1 MPTTVRL
8 RPWQKAALEKFT
20 TDLKGDFLAVA
31 TPGAGKTTFALTAV
45 RHVLAQRP
53 HARIVVVAPTQHL
66 KLQWAQAAH
75 GFGLAL
81 DPTWSPGSGLADD
94 FHGIVTTYQQVAS
107 AAERLAPLAHDG
119 VVVLDEVHHAGDDRA
134 WGDGLRTAFASADR
148 RLSLSGTPFRS
159 DTNPIPFVTYE
170 WEEAVPDYE
179 YGYGDALGDG
189 GVVRPAHF
197 PRIKGHME
205 WIAPDG
211 QFHSHD
217 FDDELDRAR
226 ANQRLRTALSVDGR
240 WLPTVVADAH
250 RKLTEIR
257 AEQPDAG
264 GLVIAMDVE
273 HAKAIARILRVEH
286 GVHAP
291 VATSDDPDASDKI
304 AAFGASTEPWIVAVR
319 MVSEGVDIPRLRVG
333 VFATN
338 TTTELFFRQALGRLV
353 RWTKGSR
360 RQRAWMYVPDDVRL
374 RGHAD
379 RVEQQRRH
387 SLAKR
392 ARRWE
397 DAERDDLLDQLG
409 DEEQISLF
417 AAVSSVVTGTDG
429 ADHDE
434 VDHDDESE
442 AEEGELIGA
451 GGFDEPGLVVDLPP
465 LPAVAVRTSSAGGE
479 GVGVSVL
486 DRKAD
491 LRQANADKVA
501 HLVEVTGMAHA
512 EINSRLNRAS
522 GVRRVDA
529 ATIDQLTKRLS
540 EAESWLRNL

>member
-1 MPTTVRL
+1 MSSTVRL
-8 RPWQKAALEKFT
+8 RPWQKAALEQFIAEPRA
-20 TDLKGDFLAVA
+20 DFLAVA

-45 RHVLAQRP
+45 RHLLAQRP
-53 HARIVVVAPTQHL
+53 HARIVIVAPTQHL
-66 KLQWAQAAH
+66 KLQWAAAAH
-75 GFGLAL
+75 QFGLEL
-81 DPTWSPGSGLADD
+81 DPSWSPSAGLAGDY
-94 FHGIVTTYQQVAS
+94 HGIVTTYQQVSS
-107 AAERLAPLAHDG
+107 AADRIAPVAHDG
-119 VVVLDEVHHAGDDRA
+119 IVVLDEVHHAGDDRA
-134 WGDGLRTAFASADR
+134 WGDGLRTAFSAADR

-159 DTNPIPFVTYE
+159 DTTPIPFVNYE

-197 PRIKGHME
+197 PKIQGHME
-205 WIAPDG
+205 WISPDG

-226 ANQRLRTALSVDGR
+226 ANQRLRTALSVEGR
-240 WLPTVVADAH
+240 WLPTVLADAH

-257 AEQPDAG
+257 TDQPDAG

-286 GVHAP
+286 GVNAT
-291 VATSDDPDASDKI
+291 VATSDDPDASDRI
-304 AAFGASTEPWIVAVR
+304 AAFGQTVDPWIVAVR

-360 RQRAWMYVPDDVRL
+360 RQRAWMYLPDDVRL
-374 RGHAD
+374 RTLAD

-392 ARRWE
+392 VRRWE
-397 DAERDDLLDQLG
+397 DAEEADLLDQLG

-417 AAVSSVVTGTDG
+417 AAVSSVVTGSDG
-429 ADHDE
+429 ADHE
-434 VDHDDESE
+434 EDDLDGDVE
-442 AEEGELIGA
+442 AGELVA
-451 GGFDEPGLVVDLPP
+451 ADGFDEPGLEIDLPP
-465 LPAVAVRTSSAGGE
+465 LPSVAVRAPAMSTAGSTGL
-479 GVGVSVL
+479 SVL
-486 DRKAD
+486 ERKSD
-491 LRQANADKVA
+491 LRQANSDKVA
-501 HLVEVTGMAHA
+501 HLVEVTGMGHA
-512 EINSRLNRAS
+512 EINSRLNRVS

-529 ATIDQLTKRLS
+529 ATIDQLTKRLT

>member
-1 MPTTVRL
+1 MSTTVRL

-20 TDLKGDFLAVA
+20 VDLKADFLAVA

-45 RHVLAQRP
+45 RHLLAQRP

-66 KLQWAQAAH
+66 KLQWAAAAV
-75 GFGLAL
+75 GFGLQL
-81 DPTWSPGSGLADD
+81 DPAWSPSAGLADD
-94 FHGIVTTYQQVAS
+94 FHGVVTTYQQVAS
-107 AAERLAPLAHDG
+107 AADRVAPLAHDG
-119 VVVLDEVHHAGDDRA
+119 IVVLDEIHHAGDDRA

-159 DTNPIPFVTYE
+159 DANPIPFVTYE

-197 PRIKGHME
+197 PKIKGHME

-226 ANQRLRTALSVDGR
+226 ANQRLRTALSVEGR
-240 WLPTVVADAH
+240 WLPTVLADAH
-250 RKLTEIR
+250 RKLSEVR
-257 AEQPDAG
+257 AAQPDAG

-286 GVHAP
+286 GVKAA
-291 VATSDDPDASDKI
+291 VATSDDPEASDKI
-304 AAFGASTEPWIVAVR
+304 AAFGDSTEPWIVAVR

-360 RQRAWMYVPDDVRL
+360 RQRAWMYLPDDVRL
-374 RGHAD
+374 RGHAEV
-379 RVEQQRRH
+379 VEQQRRH

-397 DAERDDLLDQLG
+397 DAERNELLDQLG

-417 AAVSSVVTGTDG
+417 AAVSSVVTGSEDHRVFD
-429 ADHDE
+429 ADSGVED
-434 VDHDDESE
+434 
-442 AEEGELIGA
+442 GELVGA
-451 GGFDEPGLVVDLPP
+451 GGFDEPGLEIDLPP
-465 LPAVAVRTSSAGGE
+465 LPAAAVRTAAAGG
-479 GVGVSVL
+479 GGSGISVL
-486 DRKAD
+486 ERKAD

-501 HLVEVTGMAHA
+501 HLVEVTGMGHA
-512 EINSRLNRAS
+512 EINSRLNRVS

-529 ATIDQLTKRLS
+529 ATIDQLTKRLA

>member
-1 MPTTVRL
+1 
-8 RPWQKAALEKFT
+8 
-20 TDLKGDFLAVA
+20 
-31 TPGAGKTTFALTAV
+31 
-45 RHVLAQRP
+45 
-53 HARIVVVAPTQHL
+53 
-66 KLQWAQAAH
+66 
-75 GFGLAL
+75 
-81 DPTWSPGSGLADD
+81 
-94 FHGIVTTYQQVAS
+94 
-107 AAERLAPLAHDG
+107 
-119 VVVLDEVHHAGDDRA
+119 
-134 WGDGLRTAFASADR
+134 
-148 RLSLSGTPFRS
+148 
-159 DTNPIPFVTYE
+159 
-170 WEEAVPDYE
+170 
-179 YGYGDALGDG
+179 
-189 GVVRPAHF
+189 
-197 PRIKGHME
+197 ME

-226 ANQRLRTALSVDGR
+226 ANQRLRTALSVEGR
-240 WLPTVVADAH
+240 WLPTVLADAH

-286 GVHAP
+286 GVKAP

-360 RQRAWMYVPDDVRL
+360 RQRAWMYLPDDVRL

-397 DAERDDLLDQLG
+397 DAERNELLDQLG

-434 VDHDDESE
+434 FDADDD
-442 AEEGELIGA
+442 AERRRGRA
-451 GGFDEPGLVVDLPP
+451 GGRRWIRRAGSRGRPAAAARRWPCARPP
-465 LPAVAVRTSSAGGE
+465 AAVAVEALGARAQGRS
-479 GVGVSVL
+479 
-486 DRKAD
+486 
-491 LRQANADKVA
+491 
-501 HLVEVTGMAHA
+501 
-512 EINSRLNRAS
+512 AS
-522 GVRRVDA
+522 GERRQGRPSGRGDRDGSRR
-529 ATIDQLTKRLS
+529 DQQPPQPGRPVS
-540 EAESWLRNL
+540 GGSMRPPSIS